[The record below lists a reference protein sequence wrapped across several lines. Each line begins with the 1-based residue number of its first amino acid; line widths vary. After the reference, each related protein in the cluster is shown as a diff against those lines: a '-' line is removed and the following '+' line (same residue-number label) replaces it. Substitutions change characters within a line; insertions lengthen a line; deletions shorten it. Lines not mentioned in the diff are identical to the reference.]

1 MKTKI
6 VLLSLLFC
14 LATTGF
20 AQNYNTGIGIR
31 GGLYN
36 GLTIKHFTS
45 HNTAFEGLITSRW
58 GGVELTGLYEI
69 QNNFPGMSRLS
80 SYIGFG
86 GHVGFWNGDHAD
98 WGTHGT
104 QYTTIGI
111 DGIIGLEY
119 SFLALPVNI
128 SLDWKPELN
137 LIGYTGFWY
146 DGVALSVR
154 YIF

>member
-6 VLLSLLFC
+6 ILLSLLFC
-14 LATTGF
+14 LATSGF
-20 AQNYNTGIGIR
+20 AQNYNTGIGLR

-36 GLTIKHFTS
+36 GLTVKHFTS
-45 HNTAFEGLITSRW
+45 QKTALEVLITSRW
-58 GGVELTGLYEI
+58 EGFELTGLYEI
-69 QNNFPGMSRLS
+69 QNNFPGLPRLS

-86 GHVGFWNGDHAD
+86 GHVGFWNGDHAN
-98 WGTHGT
+98 WGTAGT
-104 QYTTIGI
+104 QYTIVGL

-119 SFLALPVNI
+119 SFYYIPINI

-137 LIGYTGFWY
+137 LIGLTGFWY
-146 DGVALSVR
+146 DGGALSVR

>member
-6 VLLSLLFC
+6 ILLSLLFC

-20 AQNYNTGIGIR
+20 AQNYNTGIGVR

-45 HNTAFEGLITSRW
+45 QNTAFEGLITSRW
-58 GGVELTGLYEI
+58 DGVELTGLYEI
-69 QNNFPGMSRLS
+69 ENNFPGMERLS

-86 GHVGFWNGDHAD
+86 GHVGFWNGDNTN
-98 WGTHGT
+98 WGAAGT
-104 QYTTIGI
+104 QYTAVGL
-111 DGIIGLEY
+111 DGILGLEY
-119 SFLALPVNI
+119 SFMFLPLNI

-146 DGVALSVR
+146 DGGALSVR